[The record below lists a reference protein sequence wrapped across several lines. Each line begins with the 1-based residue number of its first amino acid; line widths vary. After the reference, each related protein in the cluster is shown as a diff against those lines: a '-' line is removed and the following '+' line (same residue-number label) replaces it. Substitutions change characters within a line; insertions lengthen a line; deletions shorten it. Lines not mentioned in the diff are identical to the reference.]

1 MTNINFGEL
10 TLDNIYDWEDALKDI
25 LYDFEIESEKDIK
38 TIIESGYKGLY
49 GGLSIEEIL
58 KKKNISGRKFL
69 DSVSGTE
76 QVINLMRI
84 SQTMEAFKRQTVL
97 STKKAIDISFK
108 IGKEIS
114 KMLTVVGSEMPENME
129 CFTKQKNI
137 STAYDVLADL
147 KERAARGELDLDE

>member
-10 TLDNIYDWEDALKDI
+10 TLDNIYDWEDALKGI
-25 LYDFEIESEKDIK
+25 LYDFDIESDKEIK
-38 TIIESGYKGLY
+38 AIIESGYKGLY

-58 KKKNISGRKFL
+58 KKKNISSRKFL
-69 DSVSGTE
+69 DMVSGTE
-76 QVINLMRI
+76 QAINLIRI
-84 SQTMEAFKRQTVL
+84 SQTMEAFKRQAVL

-108 IGKEIS
+108 IGKEIR

-137 STAYDVLADL
+137 STTYDVLADL

>member
-1 MTNINFGEL
+1 MININFGEL

-38 TIIESGYKGLY
+38 AIVESGYKGLY

-58 KKKNISGRKFL
+58 KKKNISSRKFL
-69 DSVSGTE
+69 DMVSGTE
-76 QVINLMRI
+76 QAINLIRI
-84 SQTMEAFKRQTVL
+84 SQTMEAFKRQAVL

-108 IGKEIS
+108 IGKEIR

-129 CFTKQKNI
+129 RFTKQKNI
-137 STAYDVLADL
+137 STTYDVLADL

>member
-108 IGKEIS
+108 IGKEIR

-129 CFTKQKNI
+129 CFTKQKNT
-137 STAYDVLADL
+137 STTYDVLADL

>member
-108 IGKEIS
+108 IGKEIR
-114 KMLTVVGSEMPENME
+114 KMLTVVGSKMPENME

-137 STAYDVLADL
+137 STTYDVLADL
-147 KERAARGELDLDE
+147 KERAARGEFDLDE